1 MFYIILVF
9 VKIVFFNMYDFTK
22 RLITYQSEHQS
33 MVHLFICHYSFF
45 FFSNIVWSWY
55 EPFLDIFCHCA
66 VVSPRKKQHV
76 KFMVQFV
83 TRRRD
88 SLSMSGRYYHT
99 YWQLQRGVVQVC
111 TCYVSITVTW
121 SSVANSLE
129 TTIHLP

>member
-9 VKIVFFNMYDFTK
+9 VKIVFFNMDAFTK

-33 MVHLFICHYSFF
+33 MVHLFICLQFF
-45 FFSNIVWSWY
+45 FFWRMLFEVCMNLFWIYFVIV
-55 EPFLDIFCHCA
+55 PLCHTEN
-66 VVSPRKKQHV
+66 KQHF